1 MDPLQTPPAA
11 PFEPRPN
18 WWSRNW
24 KWVVPT
30 GCFSIIVLILI
41 FVFAIVLFVFGMLKS
56 TDVYKTAVASAKNNP
71 EVIEAL
77 GSPIKEGMLVG
88 GKTNIEGSSG
98 EADLS
103 IPISGPKGKG
113 TIYVMAKKSA
123 GRWNFETMEVEV
135 HQTKNRINI
144 APTTTLET
152 DDESEQEE

>member
-11 PFEPRPN
+11 PFAPRPN

-24 KWVVPT
+24 KWFVPM
-30 GCFSIIVLILI
+30 GCLTMIGLVLI
-41 FVFAIVLFVFGMLKS
+41 FVFAIVLFVFGMLKG

-71 EVIEAL
+71 EVIAAL
-77 GSPIKEGMLVG
+77 GSPIKEGMFVG
-88 GKTNIEGSSG
+88 GKTNIEGNSG

-113 TIYVMAKKSA
+113 TIYVIAKKSA

-135 HQTKNRINI
+135 HATKDRINI
-144 APTTTLET
+144 APTTTIEA
-152 DDESEQEE
+152 DESGDEE